1 MKKVLL
7 TNVLLALLP
16 VFMVAQVVINEIRID
31 QASADDDEYFELAN
45 QGAAPVSLDGYF
57 YLVIGDGSGG
67 SKVIEEV
74 VDLSG
79 NTIAANGFF
88 VVAESSFSLATA
100 DITESLSFE
109 NSDNVTHIL
118 VQGFSG
124 SNGDDLAST
133 PQEKPAVLVSLAP
146 NSFLCTCGPH

>member
-7 TNVLLALLP
+7 TNLLLALLP

-88 VVAESSFSLATA
+88 C
-100 DITESLSFE
+100 
-109 NSDNVTHIL
+109 
-118 VQGFSG
+118 SG
-124 SNGDDLAST
+124 RKLIFTRYGRHYGE
-133 PQEKPAVLVSLAP
+133 PE
-146 NSFLCTCGPH
+146 F